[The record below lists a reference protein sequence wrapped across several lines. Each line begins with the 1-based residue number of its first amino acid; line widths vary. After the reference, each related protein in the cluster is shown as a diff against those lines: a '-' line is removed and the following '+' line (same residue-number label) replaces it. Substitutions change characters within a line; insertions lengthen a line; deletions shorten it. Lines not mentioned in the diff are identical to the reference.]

1 MTAGTDAAGLSE
13 ASSASEASPAGRVE
27 ALATRFWEDFLER
40 QPTYATFLGDERYD
54 DRLEDAGP
62 AGREAEARAYAEVLR
77 GAGTID
83 RDALDIES
91 RITLDMLEVVAR
103 IGQAQ
108 LDQHAY
114 QLASMDQMVGPQ
126 VLPGE
131 LARVQRADTP
141 ERLDRLIARLERY
154 PIFLEQHAQN
164 LREGIA
170 AGRTAARPVVERV
183 IEQTRRTV
191 EAPLEEAPLLAVLQ
205 DRASEQGDRLRAAL
219 QDVVRPAQARFLE
232 AVEGYAPHARSGDGL
247 WSLADGGDIYRTA
260 ILASTTIEADA
271 QELHDYGLT
280 LMEAIEAERQA
291 IARELGERDS
301 DGVRALLASS
311 PSNAARTSDEVVR
324 LAEAQIERA
333 ASAAPRWFGRQ
344 PQAPCVVRAV
354 EPFHEQEAPPAFYL
368 PPAVD
373 GSRPGT
379 YYVNTFQPESRP
391 LHQLAARTFHEA
403 IPGHHFQIALEWE
416 LDELHPFRRH
426 GSRLAGLAYGEGWG
440 LYSERLA
447 DEMGLYAGPLERWG
461 MLDAQAWRAARLIV
475 DTGIHAFRWDRQRSV
490 DLLAGIGL
498 SGLEAETETDRY
510 ISWPGQAL
518 AYMVG
523 QREISA
529 LRRQLAERDGDAFDL
544 RAFHD
549 EVLGHGALPLATLR
563 RELPGWLGPAQVTE
577 AVGS

>member
-1 MTAGTDAAGLSE
+1 VTAGSDASDV
-13 ASSASEASPAGRVE
+13 SEASPPGRVE
-27 ALATRFWEDFLER
+27 ALATRFWEGFLER

-62 AGREAEARAYAEVLR
+62 AGREAEARAYADVLES
-77 GAGTID
+77 GGTID

-108 LDQHAY
+108 LDQHFY

-154 PIFLEQHAQN
+154 PAFLEQHADN
-164 LREGIA
+164 LREGIV

-183 IEQTRRTV
+183 IEQTRRAV
-191 EAPLEEAPLLAVLQ
+191 EAPIEEAPLLAVLQ
-205 DRASEQGDRLRAAL
+205 DPSSDERDRLRRVL
-219 QDVVRPAQARFLE
+219 EEVVRPAQAGFLG
-232 AVEGYAPHARSGDGL
+232 AVEEYAPHARSGDGL
-247 WSLADGGDIYRTA
+247 WSLADGAEIYRTA

-271 QELHDYGLT
+271 QELHDYGLALLET
-280 LMEAIEAERQA
+280 IEGERQA

-311 PSNAARTSDEVVR
+311 PSNIARAADELTR

-344 PQAPCVVRAV
+344 PQADCVVRAV

-373 GSRPGT
+373 GSRPGI
-379 YYVNTFQPESRP
+379 YYVNTFQPQSRP

-416 LDELHPFRRH
+416 LEELPPFRRH
-426 GSRLAGLAYGEGWG
+426 GSRLVGVAYGEGWG

-461 MLDAQAWRAARLIV
+461 MLDAQAWRAARLVV
-475 DTGIHAFRWDRQRSV
+475 DTGIHAFRWDRQRSI
-490 DLLAGIGL
+490 DLLVGIGL
-498 SGLEAETETDRY
+498 SALEAETETDRY

-529 LRRQLAERDGDAFDL
+529 LRRQLAERDGDGFDL

-549 EVLGHGALPLATLR
+549 EMLGHGALPLATLR
-563 RELPGWLGPAQVTE
+563 RELPVWLSPPQVSE
-577 AVGS
+577 PVAR